1 MQPSNEQAGAHSV
14 MESEGY
20 SFSVNGDLGP
30 LSCHQHCRSVYWIR
44 QRVELSEGE
53 RESNLTSNAAAAP
66 ESRGPRDVAEHLPF
80 LSGDKSPTGSP
91 GFKA

>member
-66 ESRGPRDVAEHLPF
+66 ESVAGIGMLEAEGC
-80 LSGDKSPTGSP
+80 STAEG
-91 GFKA
+91 